1 MNKRSN
7 LLTVFALILIFFIG
21 STLCYAQKKTK
32 ESIMDDVSFN
42 LLIEDTIEQ
51 FGLEAKTM
59 STKGAGGWSDSEV
72 GPTIYQRGYWRYSPE
87 FDTPATPPIN
97 ATISYLTWQWSV
109 VNYTQGLLVYICD
122 SNFNGCVDVS
132 TYGTGATTA
141 FNGWPASTNFI
152 MAFGVPGT
160 GTIIPYIYGKSD
172 TVNVSW
178 QNY

>member
-1 MNKRSN
+1 VLCTEKNKRIN
-7 LLTVFALILIFFIG
+7 NG
-21 STLCYAQKKTK
+21 R
-32 ESIMDDVSFN
+32 SFN

-72 GPTIYQRGYWRYSPE
+72 GPTIYQRGYWRYSPEFDTPATPTIYQRGYWRYSPE